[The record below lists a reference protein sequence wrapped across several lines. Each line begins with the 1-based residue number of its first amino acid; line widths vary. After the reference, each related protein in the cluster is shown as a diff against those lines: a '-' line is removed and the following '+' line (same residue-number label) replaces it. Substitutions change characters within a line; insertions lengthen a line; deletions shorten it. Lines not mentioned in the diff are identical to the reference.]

1 MLTCI
6 LQTLFTF
13 QREIWDV
20 SVYISQVR
28 TDKPRTSNDHESQ
41 AVPEG
46 IRDNSFYRQMQ
57 KNRLNEMDTCPLYVS
72 LRVNVRVVCM
82 STECIVWQHSIQ

>member
-13 QREIWDV
+13 QREMWDV

-28 TDKPRTSNDHESQ
+28 TGNPWPYNDHESQ
-41 AVPEG
+41 AIPEG

-57 KNRLNEMDTCPLYVS
+57 KNRLNGMDSCPLYVI

-82 STECIVWQHSIQ
+82 STECIVW